1 MKAKLNDSEALL
13 TNGKRLV
20 NKATD
25 AMTKKL
31 KSVVLELVKK
41 LFNSHLETF
50 GHGLSLSLEHRTS
63 VTDTAAI
70 RAWFNN
76 HTNLQSWALCYITSN
91 DKCKSPWSFVM
102 EVYLPFVLSVFY
114 PVEKG
119 LSNDVVER
127 IARTGLEALM
137 KETGCL
143 CELEQIGNREIHS
156 LKQKVTQLANSHKR
170 NHQVKVGAMLRA
182 IYGNEAAEIW
192 GGNVQLKYVVP
203 KKNASIGPLKV
214 SYKGVNGQMEECS
227 LYIEFPESKLDSEG
241 VWGGL
246 RGSQWDKEL
255 SIRALPAPAVPNL
268 LPHGDAMQM
277 QRHLQEPRAEC
288 ANLNVAGNHQ
298 NAAVGLPP
306 TGVHNDAMQRRFQ
319 GPSAKNLNVA
329 QRTFLQPAGVQNDAK
344 FGNGASIPLQ
354 SWDCEGIES
363 DSMFSGDGEEMTE
376 LLGSKHGDEEETMKL
391 LGNPMPLTVSDDVM
405 AQSTS
410 ERRSKAETNQSR
422 NEATKQKKQQ
432 QQQKKRKKA
441 ALENVQHN
449 SKKQQQQQNRKG
461 VCIYVIICV
470 VLSVKTKTNHI
481 LC

>member
-1 MKAKLNDSEALL
+1 MQMQRHLQEPSAECANLNVAGNHQNAAVGLPP
-13 TNGKRLV
+13 TGVQN
-20 NKATD
+20 D
-25 AMTKKL
+25 AMQRH
-31 KSVVLELVKK
+31 
-41 LFNSHLETF
+41 FQAF
-50 GHGLSLSLEHRTS
+50 
-63 VTDTAAI
+63 
-70 RAWFNN
+70 
-76 HTNLQSWALCYITSN
+76 
-91 DKCKSPWSFVM
+91 
-102 EVYLPFVLSVFY
+102 
-114 PVEKG
+114 
-119 LSNDVVER
+119 
-127 IARTGLEALM
+127 
-137 KETGCL
+137 
-143 CELEQIGNREIHS
+143 
-156 LKQKVTQLANSHKR
+156 
-170 NHQVKVGAMLRA
+170 
-182 IYGNEAAEIW
+182 
-192 GGNVQLKYVVP
+192 
-203 KKNASIGPLKV
+203 
-214 SYKGVNGQMEECS
+214 
-227 LYIEFPESKLDSEG
+227 
-241 VWGGL
+241 
-246 RGSQWDKEL
+246 
-255 SIRALPAPAVPNL
+255 PAPEVRI

-277 QRHLQEPRAEC
+277 QRHLQEPSAEC

-461 VCIYVIICV
+461 EDEVVRPVLAEKRTEQKQNRKGEDAVVRPVVAEKRTERKRKGKEEVCNAL
-470 VLSVKTKTNHI
+470 VL
-481 LC
+481 LCCSFCKGKSSHSL